1 MRSLLNLK
9 IGCQMPQSNTHTE
22 RTLNIKGVGLV
33 RVVTLSGLGKIVGKS
48 KSSLLRYERTDVF
61 PLAPIKKG
69 NNRYYPVS
77 LAKRLIPLVAELP
90 SYKKP
95 DAELI
100 SKINLVFKE
109 ERDKLLC
116 HQK

>member
-1 MRSLLNLK
+1 MLSQLNLK
-9 IGCQMPQSNTHTE
+9 TRCQMLQSNTHTE
-22 RTLNIKGVGLV
+22 RTMNIKGVGLV

-48 KSSLLRYERTDVF
+48 KSSLLRYERTEAF

-69 NNRYYPVS
+69 NNRYYPVT
-77 LAKRLIPLVAELP
+77 LAKRLVPLVAKIP
-90 SYKKP
+90 GYKKP

-100 SKINLVFKE
+100 ANINLVFKE
-109 ERDKLLC
+109 EKDKLLC

>member
-1 MRSLLNLK
+1 
-9 IGCQMPQSNTHTE
+9 MPQNNTHTE
-22 RTLNIKGVGLV
+22 LTLYIKGGGLV
-33 RVVTLSGLGKIVGKS
+33 RVVTLSGLAKIVGKS

-77 LAKRLIPLVAELP
+77 LAKRLAPLVAELP

-100 SKINLVFKE
+100 AKINLVFKE

-116 HQK
+116 QQK